1 MKKFKNLTKNLTSAI
16 LLFILITLIFSMIVD
31 LSSSKSEIISL
42 NELANKINNGEVK
55 NIIVSGEE
63 IKITLKDDKLVIS
76 KKESEASLTETLSN
90 YGVDG
95 ASLRSVE
102 FKIQDE
108 SGFKYWLGILLPA
121 ILPVLVMILLFF
133 LIFRKANSGVN
144 QAFSFGKVNLR
155 LFSPFKDKVSFKD
168 VAGLKEAKEELVE
181 VVDFLKHPKKFLEI
195 GAKIPR
201 GVLLVGL
208 PGTGKTLLARAVAG
222 ESNGRF
228 FSISG
233 S

>member
-108 SGFKYWLGILLPA
+108 SGFKYW
-121 ILPVLVMILLFF
+121 FW
-133 LIFRKANSGVN
+133 IFRKANSGVN

-181 VVDFLKHPKKFLEI
+181 V
-195 GAKIPR
+195 
-201 GVLLVGL
+201 
-208 PGTGKTLLARAVAG
+208 
-222 ESNGRF
+222 
-228 FSISG
+228 
-233 S
+233 